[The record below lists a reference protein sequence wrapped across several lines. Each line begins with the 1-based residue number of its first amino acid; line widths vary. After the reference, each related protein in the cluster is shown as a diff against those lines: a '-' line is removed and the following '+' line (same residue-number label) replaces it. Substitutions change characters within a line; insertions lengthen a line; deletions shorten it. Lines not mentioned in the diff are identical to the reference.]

1 MTSRTR
7 EQAESPATDPE
18 PIDPALADLGALYA
32 RHAPDLQRGDHLP
45 LLLGA
50 ARGHL
55 EIPAASTYA
64 QASRHIRAIIQP

>member
-7 EQAESPATDPE
+7 EWAETSATDPE
-18 PIDPALADLGALYA
+18 PTDPTLADLGALYA

-50 ARGHL
+50 ARDHL
-55 EIPAASTYA
+55 QLAA
-64 QASRHIRAIIQP
+64 RAGRR